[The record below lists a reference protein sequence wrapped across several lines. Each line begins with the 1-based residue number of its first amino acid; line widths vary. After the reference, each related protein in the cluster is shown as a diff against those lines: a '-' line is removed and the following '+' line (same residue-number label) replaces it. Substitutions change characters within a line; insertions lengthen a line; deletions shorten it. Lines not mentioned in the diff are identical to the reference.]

1 MLVSY
6 WSRCCLWVWVASSP
20 GPLAPD
26 LSMLHAESVTLKNW
40 EWPGYE
46 ARVWVL
52 FRVRRFYSASCN
64 VLASYPGL
72 HGYEASNVQVQ
83 QYMQRKTTVCLGRMA
98 TRDLPR
104 HNVNII

>member
-1 MLVSY
+1 MGMGSLDPRPS
-6 WSRCCLWVWVASSP
+6 
-20 GPLAPD
+20 PD

-52 FRVRRFYSASCN
+52 FRVRRFYSASCD

-72 HGYEASNVQVQ
+72 GIYEASNVQVQ
-83 QYMQRKTTVCLGRMA
+83 QCRERQLFVWVEWLHVTFQDIML
-98 TRDLPR
+98 L
-104 HNVNII
+104 